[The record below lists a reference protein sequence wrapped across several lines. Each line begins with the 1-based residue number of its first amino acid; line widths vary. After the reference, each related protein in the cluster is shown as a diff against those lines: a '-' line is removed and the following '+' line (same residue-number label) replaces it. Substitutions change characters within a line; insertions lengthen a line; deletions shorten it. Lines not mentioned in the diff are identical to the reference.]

1 MMGWL
6 KRWQRRQEELG
17 QGVDADLV
25 RDNRRKFRLV
35 DWLSGLSILFVF
47 IAWKM
52 RFWGGLRAV
61 FGVAAAVLFV
71 AGGILRYWA
80 QAENNFLDRPD
91 SEEPPS
97 ILKG

>member
-1 MMGWL
+1 MGWL
-6 KRWQRRQEELG
+6 KRWQRRQEELA

-25 RDNRRKFRLV
+25 RENRRKFRTV
-35 DWLSGLSILFVF
+35 DWLSGLSILLMF

-52 RFWGGLRAV
+52 RFWGGLRAII
-61 FGVAAAVLFV
+61 GVVAAVLFV
-71 AGGILRYWA
+71 CWRILRYWA
-80 QAENNFLDRPD
+80 LAESNFLDRPD